1 MMLSCEHVSGA
12 SDYYYFFPNCTDK
25 RTTKP
30 HEGTVFYMSFSDHMS
45 MYAYAT
51 GMIPSGIGLSPCFSR
66 CHTMPKVYQFLNR
79 DGRTNGPHMP
89 HLSLH
94 LCQYFCY
101 TTYAAKI
108 TCLSFRICMASAIT
122 ISCLKLVCACF
133 PLCASSSP

>member
-1 MMLSCEHVSGA
+1 MMLSCEHVSGQLLTIVI
-12 SDYYYFFPNCTDK
+12 FFPYCTDK

-30 HEGTVFYMSFSDHMS
+30 HQGTVFDMSFSDHMS

-51 GMIPSGIGLSPCFSR
+51 GMLPSGKGLSPCFSR
-66 CHTMPKVYQFLNR
+66 CHTMPKVYQFLNC
-79 DGRTNGPHMP
+79 DGRTSGPRMP

-108 TCLSFRICMASAIT
+108 TYLSFRIWQ
-122 ISCLKLVCACF
+122 VQ
-133 PLCASSSP
+133 